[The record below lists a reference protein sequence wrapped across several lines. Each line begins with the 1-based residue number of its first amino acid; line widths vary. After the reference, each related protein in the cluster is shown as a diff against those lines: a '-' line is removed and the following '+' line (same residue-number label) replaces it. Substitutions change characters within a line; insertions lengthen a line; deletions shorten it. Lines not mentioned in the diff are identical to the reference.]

1 MTVMASNGATR
12 VFELVATVVRV
23 VCAVIAALILVH
35 AAFVLFEAN
44 RGNSLVELTQ
54 SVRDT
59 FGWFT
64 RDLFT
69 KPNPKMAEVINDAL
83 AAVIWVVL
91 GSLVS
96 KLIVRFAPTSKAKA

>member
-1 MTVMASNGATR
+1 MTAMASNGAAR
-12 VFELVATVVRV
+12 VLELVATVVRV
-23 VCAVIAALILVH
+23 VCAVIAALILIH

-44 RGNSLVELTQ
+44 RANMLVEFTEG
-54 SVRDT
+54 VRNG

-83 AAVIWVVL
+83 AAVIWVVV
-91 GSLVS
+91 GSLIS
-96 KLIVRFAPTSKAKA
+96 KLIVRFAPASKAKA

>member
-1 MTVMASNGATR
+1 MTAR
-12 VFELVATVVRV
+12 VFDLLATVVRV
-23 VCAVIAALILVH
+23 VAAVIAALIVIH

-44 RGNSLVELTQ
+44 PQNGLVQFTEGI
-54 SVRDT
+54 RNT

-83 AAVIWVVL
+83 AALIWVVV

-96 KLIVRFAPTSKAKA
+96 KLIVRFAPTTKAKAS